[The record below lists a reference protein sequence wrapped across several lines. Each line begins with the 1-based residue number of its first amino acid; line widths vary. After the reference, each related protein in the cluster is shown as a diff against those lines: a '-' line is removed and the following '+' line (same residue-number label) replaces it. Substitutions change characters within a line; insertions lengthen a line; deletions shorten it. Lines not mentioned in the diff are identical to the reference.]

1 MSTGWRRRRGGCR
14 FESAVAN
21 ESTDLLLTLGDSDD
35 AEKKTAASTITKVV
49 SWNDAWVSTFGD
61 YAKTATVKLTGTEA
75 VNKIIVSEN
84 GSLINRGTLKL
95 AAVSTL
101 ELENPVGFDNS
112 KGRIETSGKINDSG
126 LTEAQQQAPQDI
138 DMGDIRLS
146 GADAML
152 LSWDKGY
159 TLSTDKDKDKDK
171 RKARV
176 NFGSVELLD
185 GAHFSQSKNA
195 LDSGDSMT
203 IGKGAKMD
211 VAGLS
216 TWQTVTLKVGCCFRR
231 CACKL

>member
-1 MSTGWRRRRGGCR
+1 M
-14 FESAVAN
+14 
-21 ESTDLLLTLGDSDD
+21 
-35 AEKKTAASTITKVV
+35 
-49 SWNDAWVSTFGD
+49 
-61 YAKTATVKLTGTEA
+61 VKG
-75 VNKIIVSEN
+75 

-112 KGRIETSGKINDSG
+112 KGRIETSGKIKINDSG

-159 TLSTDKDKDKDK
+159 TLSTDKDKDK

>member
-1 MSTGWRRRRGGCR
+1 M
-14 FESAVAN
+14 
-21 ESTDLLLTLGDSDD
+21 
-35 AEKKTAASTITKVV
+35 
-49 SWNDAWVSTFGD
+49 
-61 YAKTATVKLTGTEA
+61 Y
-75 VNKIIVSEN
+75 
-84 GSLINRGTLKL
+84 NRGTLKL

-112 KGRIETSGKINDSG
+112 KGRIETSGKIKINDSG

-203 IGKGAKMD
+203 IGRAPRWTSPVSRPGRPSRSKSV
-211 VAGLS
+211 VAFGDAPAS
-216 TWQTVTLKVGCCFRR
+216 CESQTVEELYQSN
-231 CACKL
+231 LL

>member
-1 MSTGWRRRRGGCR
+1 M
-14 FESAVAN
+14 
-21 ESTDLLLTLGDSDD
+21 
-35 AEKKTAASTITKVV
+35 
-49 SWNDAWVSTFGD
+49 
-61 YAKTATVKLTGTEA
+61 Y
-75 VNKIIVSEN
+75 
-84 GSLINRGTLKL
+84 NRGTLKL

-159 TLSTDKDKDKDK
+159 TLSTDKDKDKAK

-185 GAHFSQSKNA
+185 GAYFSQSKNA

>member
-1 MSTGWRRRRGGCR
+1 M
-14 FESAVAN
+14 
-21 ESTDLLLTLGDSDD
+21 
-35 AEKKTAASTITKVV
+35 
-49 SWNDAWVSTFGD
+49 
-61 YAKTATVKLTGTEA
+61 VKG
-75 VNKIIVSEN
+75 

-112 KGRIETSGKINDSG
+112 KGRIETSGKIKINDSG

-159 TLSTDKDKDKDK
+159 TLSTDKDKDKAKAK